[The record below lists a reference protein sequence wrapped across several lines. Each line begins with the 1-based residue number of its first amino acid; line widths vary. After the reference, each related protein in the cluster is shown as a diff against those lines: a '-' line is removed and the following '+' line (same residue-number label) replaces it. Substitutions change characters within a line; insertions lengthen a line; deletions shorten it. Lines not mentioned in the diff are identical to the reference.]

1 VVARGA
7 RPGVANEVT
16 LEGIVAPTGVTQ
28 CRATPTDG
36 RASFLGELERC
47 DFVVGTSVFEF
58 SSDGSGKGRFGFE
71 RQRVPGGHRDPVR
84 REARS
89 YMSEPSVYI
98 SLPRGTSIARSSK
111 HYGFHLQ
118 LAQRRSGGIRPGIRD
133 GRGSRSRHGE
143 SRRSSRASRPT
154 RRRHVL
160 HERLRLGYGR
170 TFAKG
175 EVEGGRRSASGTLLV
190 SRSRGSLTKFA
201 ARASTSAYLRGGPR
215 HACHPGVFWWGT

>member
-1 VVARGA
+1 MLYRGNARNMSTRFDIWRMVECPKSTNCAFFSRQAGA
-7 RPGVANEVT
+7 AK
-16 LEGIVAPTGVTQ
+16 
-28 CRATPTDG
+28 
-36 RASFLGELERC
+36 
-47 DFVVGTSVFEF
+47 
-58 SSDGSGKGRFGFE
+58 SGFFQ

-98 SLPRGTSIARSSK
+98 SLPRGTSIVRPSK
-111 HYGFHLQ
+111 HHGLHLQ

-143 SRRSSRASRPT
+143 PRRSSRAPRPT
-154 RRRHVL
+154 RRRHVV

-170 TFAKG
+170 TFAEG
-175 EVEGGRRSASGTLLV
+175 EVEGVRRSASETLLV

-215 HACHPGVFWWGT
+215 HACRPGVFWWGT